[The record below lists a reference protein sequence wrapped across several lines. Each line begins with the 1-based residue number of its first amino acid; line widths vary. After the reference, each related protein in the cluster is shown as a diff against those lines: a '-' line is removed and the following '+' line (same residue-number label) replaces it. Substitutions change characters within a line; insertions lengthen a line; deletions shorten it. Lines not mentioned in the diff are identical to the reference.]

1 MKKFKADFEGGQLGE
16 STVRLFKKRYIE
28 ELQKAKHSGII
39 VPEVKSIASRKR
51 GRPLTLGDVD
61 TKVQAYIKAL
71 RKAGTPVNVNIVL
84 AAAEGV
90 VTAVDRTLLKKNGG
104 TIELKRT
111 WAQSLM
117 RRMKFVKRRGSTQA
131 KAKLSDADIAKHR
144 KSYLLQIKGIV
155 DAHKIPPQLVIN
167 WDQAGV
173 KIVPS
178 SNWTL
183 EQEGTARIEIAGL
196 NDKRQVTATLAG
208 SLSGELLPLQILY
221 QGKTERCHPSQMFP
235 DGFDIWHTPNHWA
248 NEETTVNFDSLRI
261 SFYHTFKM
269 YARNRLLL
277 IRLP

>member
-1 MKKFKADFEGGQLGE
+1 MALLRYFKSTAPLPTDFEGGQLGE

-155 DAHKIPPQLVIN
+155 DAHKIPPQFVIN

-196 NDKRQVTATLAG
+196 NDKRQVTATLAD
-208 SLSGELLPLQILY
+208 SLSGELLPLQIL
-221 QGKTERCHPSQMFP
+221 
-235 DGFDIWHTPNHWA
+235 
-248 NEETTVNFDSLRI
+248 
-261 SFYHTFKM
+261 
-269 YARNRLLL
+269 
-277 IRLP
+277 